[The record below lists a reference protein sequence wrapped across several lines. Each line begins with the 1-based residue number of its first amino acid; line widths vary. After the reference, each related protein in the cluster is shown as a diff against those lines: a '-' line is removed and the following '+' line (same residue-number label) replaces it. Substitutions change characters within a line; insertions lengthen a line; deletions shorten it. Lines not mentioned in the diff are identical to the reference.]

1 MTIRSEVRLNHKLTK
16 ETVARK
22 IERKR
27 ERKRTF
33 LKTEHAQHLGS
44 THSLS
49 LITLYLFLSLLVVLL
64 LLFIE

>member
-1 MTIRSEVRLNHKLTK
+1 MTIRSEVRLNHKLT
-16 ETVARK
+16 VGRK

-33 LKTEHAQHLGS
+33 LKIEHAQHLGS

-49 LITLYLFLSLLVVLL
+49 LSNNSLSISLSASS
-64 LLFIE
+64 IIIIIIIY

>member
-1 MTIRSEVRLNHKLTK
+1 VTIRSEVRLNHK

-33 LKTEHAQHLGS
+33 LKIEHAQHLGS
-44 THSLS
+44 TLSLS
-49 LITLYLFLSLLVVLL
+49 NNSLSISLSAS
-64 LLFIE
+64 IIIIIIY